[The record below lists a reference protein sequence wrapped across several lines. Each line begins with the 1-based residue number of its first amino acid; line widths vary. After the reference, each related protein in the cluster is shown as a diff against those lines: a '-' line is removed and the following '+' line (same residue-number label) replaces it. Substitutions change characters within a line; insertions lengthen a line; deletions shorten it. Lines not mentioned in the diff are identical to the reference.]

1 MAACQTTLFG
11 RQNGCVF
18 LQLPKNIL
26 EFHRTLGIPVEYCNS
41 CNLPFCEEPDQL
53 VATELDFYDRP
64 QQLTPESFAAW
75 TAMKLAAANSRVD
88 IFLISAYRSA
98 QYQADL
104 LAKKLSSGAAI
115 EDILTVNAAPGFSE
129 HHTGRA
135 VDIGTHGCGA
145 LVEDF
150 ENTTAFQW
158 LKENSADFC
167 FTMSYPRDNAFG
179 IIYEPWHW
187 CFDNN

>member
-1 MAACQTTLFG
+1 MLARPLYLAGKMDAF
-11 RQNGCVF
+11 F

-26 EFHRTLGIPVEYCNS
+26 EFHRTLGIPVEYSNS
-41 CNLPFCEEPDQL
+41 CILPLCEEPNQL
-53 VATELDFYDRP
+53 VATERDFYDRP

-75 TAMKLAAANSRVD
+75 TAMKLAAANSQVD
-88 IFLISAYRSA
+88 IFIISAYRSA

-104 LAKKLSSGAAI
+104 LAKKLSLGAAI

-135 VDIGTHGCGA
+135 IDIGTYGCGA

-150 ENTTAFQW
+150 ENTIAFQW
-158 LKENSADFC
+158 LEKNAADFC